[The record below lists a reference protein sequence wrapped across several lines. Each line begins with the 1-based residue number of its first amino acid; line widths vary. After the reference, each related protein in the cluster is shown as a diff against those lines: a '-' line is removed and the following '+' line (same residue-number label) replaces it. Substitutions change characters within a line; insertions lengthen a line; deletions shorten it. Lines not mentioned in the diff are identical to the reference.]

1 MTKKVTKEVKFHY
14 IPINSQIREEIVYKV
29 QLTDLRL
36 QDTYFKFSAL
46 TEDDRRIFSSKHTLN
61 RPYEFPDNVQM
72 QVTYEFDLNLYRVD
86 REVYSFL
93 DWIGDIGGLMEGLI
107 LFFGLVLAAV
117 QFNKFDH
124 FMIE

>member
-46 TEDDRRIFSSKHTLN
+46 TEDDRRIFSSKHMKN
-61 RPYEFPDNVQM
+61 RPYEFPDHVQ
-72 QVTYEFDLNLYRVD
+72 Q
-86 REVYSFL
+86 
-93 DWIGDIGGLMEGLI
+93 
-107 LFFGLVLAAV
+107 
-117 QFNKFDH
+117 
-124 FMIE
+124 